1 MPETAQNSN
10 LHQAKNAKKD
20 EFYTQL
26 ADIER
31 EIAHYRHHFKNKV
44 IYCNCDDPRIS
55 NFFHYFSY
63 NFEALKLKKLIT
75 TCYKN
80 QRRDLFSQH
89 DSEQS
94 IYLQYEGDKNDNR
107 VPDIDEIGVHRL
119 QGDGDFRSEECIALL
134 KQADIV
140 ITNPPFSLFR
150 EYVTQLVEYGKKFV
164 IIGNKNAITYKEV
177 FRLIKENK
185 LWVGNTPMS
194 TDLLFDMPESLIK
207 ELTENKKEGSGY
219 KIIDGV
225 VKGRAQAIWFTNLDI
240 AKRHEDLILYKTY
253 KGNETDYPKYDNH
266 DAIEVSKTKEIPM
279 DYAGAMGVPITF
291 LDKYNP
297 EQFEIVSSNDF
308 RKNEK
313 VPFKAHGLIK
323 DKDGAING
331 KPTYVRILI
340 KNKRL

>member
-1 MPETAQNSN
+1 MPTPLNSN

-253 KGNETDYPKYDNH
+253 KGNETDYPKYDNY

-297 EQFEIVSSNDF
+297 EQFEILGMDRPLVEAITGKVSRF
-308 RKNEK
+308 R
-313 VPFKAHGLIK
+313 I
-323 DKDGAING
+323 DGKEIYA
-331 KPTYVRILI
+331 RIVI
-340 KNKRL
+340 KNKRR